1 MRLTGQSFFSFREL
15 TRYIPPFLQFD
26 GFISSLKDASALQD
40 SSTEN
45 SIDSLSQSVTLQVIA
60 EGSKWPYVVAPF
72 FDSQAEQAHT
82 IIGAETVMLSPIVTE
97 EQWVPWGEYSALV
110 GDQLSDRF
118 LFVSS
123 EIPPNIY
130 KLEGGTNGTLVPSAG
145 VGPGPYSPI
154 WQTYPHLVDASVVN
168 FDVLSM
174 SRLEKLYRAMNDTR
188 EAVVSPVMSLSP
200 ISNAT
205 FEQVHSAVFSPVF
218 ERVVYQNPS
227 SSNNINA
234 NNTPIVANLVLTIA
248 WETYLSFVV
257 SHHMNGAEYVL
268 HNTCGQTFTAELHDN
283 GSGNETTMSFR
294 LGDEHETVYEHMM
307 ETIPVVSFMATH
319 YNSTVGYQACAY
331 ELRVYPTQQMRD
343 DFKSNAAVIATTVV
357 GVSFVLVLIIF
368 FFLERRFQKK
378 KQQIIKSVEKSNA
391 IIASLFPS
399 NVRDRL
405 FGAGG
410 GGDDNASKSSRRTTT
425 SRRSFGFRLRT
436 YLTEGED
443 ADDNGS
449 QSNPIADLFPECTF
463 LIL

>member
-1 MRLTGQSFFSFREL
+1 MPTALFPFVNSMEL
-15 TRYIPPFLQFD
+15 VLPFPQFA
-26 GFISSLKDASALQD
+26 GFISSLKDAAALQD

-45 SIDSLSQSVTLQVIA
+45 AIDSLSQSITLQVIA
-60 EGSKWPYVVAPF
+60 EGSKWPYVLAPF
-72 FDSQAEQAHT
+72 FDSQAEQAQT
-82 IIGAETVMLSPIVTE
+82 IIGAETVMMSPIVTE
-97 EQWVPWGEYSALV
+97 EQWVPWGEYTVLV

-118 LFVSS
+118 LFVPS

-130 KLEGGTNGTLVPSAG
+130 KLEEGANGTLVPSNG

-154 WQTYPHLVDASVVN
+154 WQTYPHLDDASVVN
-168 FDVLSM
+168 FDMLSM

-188 EAVVSPVMSLSP
+188 EPVVSPVMSLSP
-200 ISNAT
+200 ISDAS
-205 FEQVHSAVFSPVF
+205 FEQVHSAIFSPVF
-218 ERVVYQNPS
+218 ERVVYANPS
-227 SSNNINA
+227 SSNTINA

-257 SHHMNGAEYVL
+257 SHHMDGAAYVL
-268 HNTCGQTFTAELHDN
+268 HNTCGQTFTAQLYDN
-283 GSGNETTMSFR
+283 GAANGTTMNFT
-294 LGDEHETVYEHMM
+294 LGDEHETVYEHMV
-307 ETIPVVSFMATH
+307 ETIPVMSFMATH

-331 ELRVYPTQQMRD
+331 ELRVYPTQQMRN
-343 DFKSNAAVIATTVV
+343 DFKSDAAVIATTVV
-357 GVSFVLVLIIF
+357 GVSFVLVLVIF
-368 FFLERRFQKK
+368 FFMDRRFQKK
-378 KQQIIKSVEKSNA
+378 KQQIVKSVEKSNA

-425 SRRSFGFRLRT
+425 SRRSFGFRLRN